1 MANSIMNRKLKGVL
15 IVVVLLATI
24 SAFVYYF
31 VHHPEAIRQ
40 LGDIAWWQLALIF
53 GLYLLFVWS
62 VALILEATVTM
73 CRATIPLRD
82 SVLITMWSS
91 IINFFGP
98 LQSGPAFRAVYLK
111 KVHGIS
117 LKNYGIASLLY
128 YGFYAGFSG
137 LFLISGII
145 PWPYLIGLVALGTII
160 ALALLRSPLKLA
172 VQIRALPLR
181 ETYKLALASFLQ
193 VAVITAIYTVELKS
207 INPHIGVH
215 QAIIY
220 TGAANFAL
228 FVSLTPGAIGFR
240 EAFLVFSEN
249 LHHID
254 HATILAASV
263 LDRGAYIVLL
273 GVLFL
278 AASSMHVQARFA
290 TKKTAKDTS
299 HSTTS

>member
-1 MANSIMNRKLKGVL
+1 M
-15 IVVVLLATI
+15 VVVLLATLAGFI
-24 SAFVYYF
+24 YYF
-31 VHHPEAIRQ
+31 VRHPQAFTQ
-40 LGDIAWWQLALIF
+40 LGDIAVWQLCAIF
-53 GLYLLFVWS
+53 GLYILTVVS

-73 CRATIPLRD
+73 CRAKIPLRD

-128 YGFYAGFSG
+128 YGFYAVFSG
-137 LFLISGII
+137 LFLISGLI
-145 PWPYLIGLVALGTII
+145 PWPYMIGLIAVGIAV
-160 ALALLRSPLKLA
+160 ALALLRLPVNLSR
-172 VQIRALPLR
+172 QIRSLPLR
-181 ETYKLALASFLQ
+181 ETYKLALATFLQ
-193 VAVITAIYTVELKS
+193 VAVIAIIYTVELKA
-207 INPHIGVH
+207 INPHISIS
-215 QAIIY
+215 QAIVY
-220 TGAANFAL
+220 SGAANFAL

-263 LDRGAYIVLL
+263 LDRSAYIVLL

-278 AASSMHVQARFA
+278 AASSMHVQDRLAG
-290 TKKTAKDTS
+290 KKSAK
-299 HSTTS
+299 STTE